1 MGRRVY
7 HSYYRGFRTC
17 NIQQDIVDFLTANPG
32 FYSETELF
40 NRCFGY
46 NRNSTNESNKKY
58 AELLR
63 RAWAKGLVTRRLKA
77 GATNRYEWYL
87 PEAVTTSVPEEKN
100 FPELLENRNN
110 GQTFT
115 LTNSNNINTQKTHTM
130 ENTTITAATVQSCI
144 SSIFSK
150 DDVLNLLEQQ
160 RVEILASIPEPKP
173 TTELSRDILRRVAD
187 AVLASFEDSIESGL
201 ANTDFNDIVNDCD
214 IEVDYDKRIR
224 LIIDGRSTVNAVNEA
239 IGYELPD
246 AEAIADL
253 IEQELS
259 NQELITDSE
268 SEQ

>member
-7 HSYYRGFRTC
+7 HNRFAGFRTC
-17 NIQQDIVDFLTANPG
+17 NTQQDIVDFLTANPG
-32 FYSETELF
+32 YYSETELLW
-40 NRCFGY
+40 RCFGY
-46 NRNSTNESNKKY
+46 HRNFTYESNKKY
-58 AELLR
+58 ADLLR
-63 RAWAKGLVTRRLKA
+63 RAWAKGLVTRRFKS
-77 GATNRYEWYL
+77 GSTSRYEWYL

-130 ENTTITAATVQSCI
+130 ENTSITTATVQSCI

-150 DDVLNLLEQQ
+150 EDVLNLLEQQ

-173 TTELSRDILRRVAD
+173 TTELSRDIIRRVAD
-187 AVLASFEDSIESGL
+187 ALLACFESDIKSGL
-201 ANTDFNDIVNDCD
+201 ANVDFDDIVNDCD

-224 LIIDGRSTVNAVNEA
+224 LSIDSRSAVDAVNEA

-246 AEAIADL
+246 AEGVADL
-253 IEQELS
+253 IEQEIDKAKHS
-259 NQELITDSE
+259 V